1 MSGLTRVVEFLEPP
15 CPRPRWDFP
24 RESPREAIST
34 EKKVRVPQRAI
45 PIKVRDQER
54 TKLDVPLSSYN
65 RVHAEVSKFGD
76 LGNEK
81 EVFDEERKWGK
92 AVAFWLK

>member
-1 MSGLTRVVEFLEPP
+1 VNHHGKPFRL
-15 CPRPRWDFP
+15 
-24 RESPREAIST
+24 

-45 PIKVRDQER
+45 PIKIRDQER
-54 TKLDVPLSSYN
+54 TKLDVPLSSCS
-65 RVHAEVSKFGD
+65 RVHAKVSKFGD

>member
-1 MSGLTRVVEFLEPP
+1 MSGLSRVVEFLEPP

-34 EKKVRVPQRAI
+34 GKKVRVPQRAI
-45 PIKVRDQER
+45 PIKIRDQER

-65 RVHAEVSKFGD
+65 RVHAEVSKIWR
-76 LGNEK
+76 LG
-81 EVFDEERKWGK
+81 ERKRS
-92 AVAFWLK
+92 FR

>member
-1 MSGLTRVVEFLEPP
+1 MNQRGKPFRL
-15 CPRPRWDFP
+15 
-24 RESPREAIST
+24 

-81 EVFDEERKWGK
+81 EVLDEERDGGRP
-92 AVAFWLK
+92 

>member
-1 MSGLTRVVEFLEPP
+1 MNRRVLDRAGTFHVNHHGKPFRL
-15 CPRPRWDFP
+15 
-24 RESPREAIST
+24 

-45 PIKVRDQER
+45 PIKIRDQER
-54 TKLDVPLSSYN
+54 TKLDVPLSSYS

-81 EVFDEERKWGK
+81 KKF
-92 AVAFWLK
+92 